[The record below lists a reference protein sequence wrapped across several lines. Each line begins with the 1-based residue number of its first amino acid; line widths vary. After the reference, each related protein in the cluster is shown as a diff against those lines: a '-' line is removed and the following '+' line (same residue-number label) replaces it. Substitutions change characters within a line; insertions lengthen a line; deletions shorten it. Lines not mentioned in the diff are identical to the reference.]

1 MSAFASI
8 PLQLGRILL
17 VTTSLRQLDLRST
30 ASATTDSVLR
40 VICCYL
46 TQLTHLNL
54 KGCHQLTAFGF
65 LGPTKEERKLADD
78 EFIDFVD
85 TGQDISNL
93 KKMVNLNISGL
104 KIKDQVFEYLKVTI
118 IIWKSVTQ
126 NRLFDALDPI
136 AYASIIIH
144 ALQKLIFRCPI
155 AFRIKEIRL

>member
-8 PLQLGRILL
+8 PLQLGRILS

-65 LGPTKEERKLADD
+65 LGPTKEERNLADD

-118 IIWKSVTQ
+118 IFWKSVTQ
-126 NRLFDALDPI
+126 NQLFDAVDPI
-136 AYASIIIH
+136 AYPICPSIP
-144 ALQKLIFRCPI
+144 ALQQS
-155 AFRIKEIRL
+155 